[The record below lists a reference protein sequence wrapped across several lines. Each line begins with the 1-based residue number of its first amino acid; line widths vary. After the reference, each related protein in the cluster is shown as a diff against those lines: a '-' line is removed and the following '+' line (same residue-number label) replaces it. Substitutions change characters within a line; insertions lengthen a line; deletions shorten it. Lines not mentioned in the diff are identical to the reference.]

1 MLLLRL
7 NLLLKYCIQ
16 LPFNKM
22 KVSKRFKTGISLL
35 SIYILIL
42 VLISSIYYFGLLNSW
57 QDKLTDRF
65 FTKSSPTQKIVI
77 FSIDSESI
85 HKVGSWPWPREIF
98 ARAINNTKEAKI
110 IGLDV
115 SLSEESRL
123 GQSDDYTLVE
133 SLKNSKIPVVMPVQL
148 GARSK
153 VTDEPL
159 SIFKPYINLAFT
171 NVNQDIDSVVR
182 KSSKKQYGF
191 ISFSSLLSGVTA
203 EQIPDNF
210 YINYSGPKSTFLTIP
225 IIDLLNGKIPSSVT
239 KDAIVLIG
247 ATADDLHDIF
257 NTPFGP
263 VPGVEIHAN
272 IVETI
277 LTQNYRSPLSLPVVI
292 FIFAITNLLA
302 IMLINKV
309 KKFLVLIPSLFGIAV
324 VINVIGTLLFSY
336 KIIFPNLYV
345 TLGFLM
351 ICITGIIFEF
361 IFQSKEKKFIQ
372 NTFQYYLMPEV
383 IDELIK
389 NPEKIS
395 LGGERR
401 NLTILFSDIAGFT
414 SISEELSPEDLTN
427 LMNEYLTA
435 MTDIIMKHGGLVDKY
450 IGDAVMAFW
459 GAPLDNP
466 NQTEDACR
474 AIVEMLK
481 KLKELNIDW
490 AKRGLPP
497 IGIRIGLNRGD
508 VIVGNMGSSKRF
520 NYTVIGDDV
529 NFASRLEGINNYYGT
544 KCAVSENIVNN
555 IKSKDFVFRELDLI
569 RVKGKSEPKKI
580 FELITEK
587 LNPKALELFKEGR
600 EAYIKAEWQKAKE
613 KFKEAISLGDSPSKT
628 YLERVEHLENSTPED
643 WQGIYDFKS
652 K

>member
-414 SISEELSPEDLTN
+414 SISEKLSPEDLTN

>member
-1 MLLLRL
+1 MLQLRL
-7 NLLLKYCIQ
+7 NLLLKYSIQ
-16 LPFNKM
+16 LHFNKM
-22 KVSKRFKTGISLL
+22 KVSKRFKTGISLS

-85 HKVGSWPWPREIF
+85 HKVGSWPWPREVF
-98 ARAINNTKEAKI
+98 ARAINNIKEAKI

-123 GQSDDYTLVE
+123 GQNDDYALVE
-133 SLKNSKIPVVMPVQL
+133 SLKNSKTSVVMPVQL
-148 GARSK
+148 GARDK
-153 VTDEPL
+153 ITDEPL

-182 KSSKKQYGF
+182 KSSKEQYGF
-191 ISFSSLLSGVTA
+191 MSFSSLLSGVKV

-210 YINYSGPKSTFLTIP
+210 YINYSGQKSTFLTIP

-292 FIFAITNLLA
+292 FIFALTNLLA
-302 IMLINKV
+302 ILLINKV
-309 KKFLVLIPSLFGIAV
+309 KKILVLIPSLFGIAV
-324 VINVIGTLLFSY
+324 VINVIGAFLFSY

-345 TLGFLM
+345 TIGFLF
-351 ICITGIIFEF
+351 ICITGIVFEF

-414 SISEELSPEDLTN
+414 SISEKLSPEDLTN

-459 GAPLDNP
+459 GAPLENP

-474 AIVEMLK
+474 AIVEMLE

-529 NFASRLEGINNYYGT
+529 NFTSRLEGINNYYGT

-555 IKSKDFVFRELDLI
+555 ITSKDFVFRELDLI

-587 LNPKALELFKEGR
+587 LNPKALDLFKEGR

-613 KFKEAISLGDSPSKT
+613 KFKEAVLLGDSPSKT